1 MITLNIHPDNSR
13 DILHEIAREY
23 DLPVTGNRLL
33 INNGELFLDVRIEEF
48 EGLFDLIITRECI
61 IHEPV
66 RIFRHG
72 KLSNNFFP
80 VLFID
85 APAIEFKI
93 PELGNVHVGSE
104 SLHGVS
110 FGMSSEPSEMFLPL
124 EKKFRFLSIRLK
136 PEYIRSFEKDSK
148 FTRYILHSDQDIIIH
163 EMITLEMKKLIGEI
177 HENADDDS
185 FGRNFRKV
193 RAEELI
199 MQFLHKVDKRD
210 FSVKSKQGKIK
221 TDAYERI
228 YKVREKLLEDL
239 SKQPAMDELAEEAA
253 LSPSRMRSVFKEVF
267 GMPVY
272 SYLQEARLEE
282 ARNLILNSDYSISSI
297 SYLTGFSNPGHFASL
312 FKNKFGMLPSEWK
325 KA

>member
-1 MITLNIHPDNSR
+1 MITLNIHPDASR
-13 DILHEIAREY
+13 DILHEIAREF
-23 DLPVTGNRLL
+23 DIKVNGNRLIVDNEDL
-33 INNGELFLDVRIEEF
+33 KLDVRIEEF

-61 IHEPV
+61 SRNPV

-85 APAIEFKI
+85 SPAIRFEI
-93 PELGNVHVGSE
+93 PEYGQVNVGSN

-110 FGMSSEPSEMFLPL
+110 FGMTTEPSEMFLPIDKEL
-124 EKKFRFLSIRLK
+124 RFLSVRLK
-136 PEYIRSFEKDSK
+136 DQFIKRFEKDSSFSRHVLK
-148 FTRYILHSDQDIIIH
+148 AEQDIIIH
-163 EMITLEMKKLIGEI
+163 EMLTLEMKKLISDI
-177 HENADDDS
+177 HNVVGDDAFS
-185 FGRNFRKV
+185 KNIRKV
-193 RAEELI
+193 RAEELV
-199 MQFLHKVDKRD
+199 MLFLNKVDERD
-210 FSVKSKQGKIK
+210 FSLGSKAGKSK

-239 SKQPAMDELAEEAA
+239 SKQPNVEELADEAA

-282 ARNLILNSDYSISSI
+282 ARNLLLNSDYSISSI
-297 SYLTGFSNPGHFASL
+297 SYLIGFNNPGHFASV
-312 FKNKFGMLPSEWK
+312 FKNKYGILPSEWK
-325 KA
+325 RL